1 MLLCSAIVLAV
12 FQASLSAKPRS
23 GPPCAKRNRCGRNNG
38 VKWVYC
44 NEEWKRVTEENCKGV
59 FQDPTLE
66 VCKANQAFFENFPG
80 ADIYLW
86 NMAGNPQFYHC
97 AHLPTECFCPACSS
111 DGPVVTTPEPTTAA
125 PSSCKCGMRN
135 TNSEGRRRRGR
146 QGRQSRR
153 RCFKDEKGN
162 EKCRIVGGTQAV
174 SNEFPWQVG
183 IKTNSGKHPFC
194 GGSILS
200 KRTILTAQHCTN
212 GLDVSSMKV
221 VVGDHDTQA
230 ADGEIEYAVEE
241 KLEHSGF
248 DWETLAND
256 FAILYLSEDLVF
268 GDTVG
273 PVCLPSKE
281 NDDAYD
287 DVVATV
293 TGWGTTYEDGPVAQF
308 LQKVDV
314 DTMTNEA
321 CNNDYGEGEIQD
333 NMICAARN
341 GKDACQGDSGGPLI
355 TKETGSEDYYSLIG
369 VVSWGSGCAD
379 PKFPGV
385 YARVTKEL
393 QWIKDNMKGETCDAP

>member
-1 MLLCSAIVLAV
+1 MLLRSAIVLAV
-12 FQASLSAKPRS
+12 FQASLSSKPPPP
-23 GPPCAKRNRCGRNNG
+23 PPCAGKGCGRMSG

-44 NEEWKRVTEENCKGV
+44 NKEWKRVTRETCEGV
-59 FQDPTLE
+59 FEDPTLKICNE
-66 VCKANQAFFENFPG
+66 ANEAYFNHFPG
-80 ADIYLW
+80 ADVYLW
-86 NMAGNPQFYHC
+86 NTDGNSKYYHC

-111 DGPVVTTPEPTTAA
+111 DDVTTTTTTTAA

-135 TNSEGRRRRGR
+135 T
-146 QGRQSRR
+146 
-153 RCFKDEKGN
+153 KG
-162 EKCRIVGGTQAV
+162 KIVGGNETV
-174 SNEFPWQVG
+174 NNEFPWQVG

-200 KRTILTAQHCTN
+200 KRTILTAHHCTD
-212 GLDVSSMKV
+212 GADVSSWKV

-230 ADGEIEYAVEE
+230 ADGEIEYAVED
-241 KLEHSGF
+241 KVEHSGF

-256 FAILYLSEDLVF
+256 FAILYLGEDLVF